1 MSCSPR
7 RSRAG
12 GALPW
17 AVAAAVAPLLLFTA
31 PLEAQTLR
39 GILSERD
46 TYVPIRLGSVYLT
59 TEQRD
64 TLSQTLTNEQGYFE
78 FRVPEVGT
86 YFLIASALGYRA
98 IQSEPIEVE
107 EGSMQVVE
115 LTMLARPVPIEG
127 VLVPADL
134 DAPERPGLVGT
145 GFYDRAAAG
154 ITRGRGEFIFPG
166 QIEASPARYT
176 QALFWGL
183 KTVRVHQTRPPTL
196 LPRDPTRPRPAQDLW
211 AVDRVGPWNDVLVIP
226 SRVGSGYCSPS
237 IYVDGVWLR
246 ELNAGESLADAV
258 PKDELLAVEVYE
270 WPFGVPQQ
278 YTGNQE
284 CGVILFWTRMQ

>member
-1 MSCSPR
+1 MWHTNAGGGGDNRTGFGSAETDQLIDDILVTLDEEKRNQMYKQMQRVIYDEQPVIFLFILKSKKKSPR
-7 RSRAG
+7 SSDISGKAKMWLWSPMQELQELLNQEANKLAELRSQCQG
-12 GALPW
+12 GNCQGGQCL
-17 AVAAAVAPLLLFTA
+17 APG
-31 PLEAQTLR
+31 QCD
-39 GILSERD
+39 G
-46 TYVPIRLGSVYLT
+46 
-59 TEQRD
+59 
-64 TLSQTLTNEQGYFE
+64 NK
-78 FRVPEVGT
+78 
-86 YFLIASALGYRA
+86 
-98 IQSEPIEVE
+98 
-107 EGSMQVVE
+107 
-115 LTMLARPVPIEG
+115 
-127 VLVPADL
+127 
-134 DAPERPGLVGT
+134 PGKG
-145 GFYDRAAAG
+145 G

-166 QIEASPARYT
+166 QIEASPARYI

-196 LPRDPTRPRPAQDLW
+196 LPRDPTGPRPAQDPW

-226 SRVGSGYCSPS
+226 NRVGSGYCSPS
-237 IYVDGVWLR
+237 IYVDGIWLR